1 MTKNDKSNTKKD
13 AKSDTKGNEKVAEKL
28 KDMGLMPSEDGVKA
42 ENKAQANETKSDH
55 EHDQANKIPYA
66 LIVTFILFISG
77 IMGITLMYGDDETG
91 SGAESTTLTPAA
103 ANPNSQ
109 FNRQQKMNNLFAER
123 RRAMQERNKA
133 IQERNQSM
141 MGAQSEIRNNSQA
154 PAWVNEQ
161 RKQMQ
166 QQMEQRAVTQGRDLT
181 KPNSEVPAWVK
192 DRQTMVAKQHEQ
204 QLKQQE
210 QFRLQQKEQQQKQM
224 MAYQQWLKSQQRN
237 QPVHINPQPVARAPA
252 YYYPNGYNPYPP
264 AVYYG
269 PRY

>member
-1 MTKNDKSNTKKD
+1 MTKNDKSNEKKD
-13 AKSDTKGNEKVAEKL
+13 AKSDAKGNEKVAEKL

-42 ENKAQANETKSDH
+42 ENNNHANETKSDH

-77 IMGITLMYGDDETG
+77 IMGITLMYGDNEAG
-91 SGAESTTLTPAA
+91 VESTAQAPVAA
-103 ANPNSQ
+103 DSNPNSQ
-109 FNRQQKMNNLFAER
+109 FSRQQEMNKLFAER
-123 RRAMQERNKA
+123 RKAIQERNKA

-141 MGAQSEIRNNSQA
+141 MGAQSEVRNNSQP

-166 QQMEQRAVTQGRDLT
+166 QQMEQRAVAQGRDLT

-192 DRQTMVAKQHEQ
+192 DRQAMMAKQHEQ

-237 QPVHINPQPVARAPA
+237 QPVHINPQPVVRAPA

-264 AVYYG
+264 AAYYG